1 MSTAQGDR
9 RLKLKQ
15 TRNLL
20 YKIPINELFELPG
33 RPHVVYQVRSYSA
46 ATSPQATV
54 HARNDVPFL
63 FKAFETGQI
72 GPKKMAKMHGGK
84 ARVATIHE
92 YLDWTVTAQSAEEDD
107 ELVCVSMRHARLHA
121 CLGGGSVERQ
131 GGEGSSSTRSPCF
144 QLSSCSQDFGGF
156 RVLVILPR
164 YVPQW
169 PPADYLGCRP
179 GTKSIQG
186 LGAPKEPLPVLQTHG
201 KPVCAATIR
210 SGPGYLEI
218 PFVATHEGKRG
229 RGYCRCMVEAIED
242 ISRCLALKKLM
253 LCSTDDAIVKSTWQ
267 HLGFSFTTEEQ
278 MDEWDI
284 PHSDLVYLQNTVQVR
299 EYFAIALITQTSHA
313 HALIR
318 IYSLS
323 LAQMHKDLPDEP
335 PKPWKPVII
344 KHGNFKMRM
353 YARIGEGRPVLP
365 MQQPPAKRQARG
377 LPGES
382 FGGLAGPGAFGSG
395 GPLAGAFSSAT
406 SMGQAT
412 ASEVS
417 GGLFAGEWGSA
428 PIGGSNGAGGGKCAH
443 MGSPVTTTQWGSG
456 LAGGDTD
463 TSLHMM
469 QDIDIPVSTAEQEH
483 QSAPAAAVP

>member
-20 YKIPINELFELPG
+20 YKIPVNELFELPG

-107 ELVCVSMRHARLHA
+107 EL
-121 CLGGGSVERQ
+121 
-131 GGEGSSSTRSPCF
+131 
-144 QLSSCSQDFGGF
+144 DFGGF

-186 LGAPKEPLPVLQTHG
+186 LGAPKEPLPMLQTHG

-267 HLGFSFTTEEQ
+267 HLGFSFTAEEQ

-284 PHSDLVYLQNTVQVR
+284 PHSDLVYLQNTVQ
-299 EYFAIALITQTSHA
+299 
-313 HALIR
+313 
-318 IYSLS
+318 
-323 LAQMHKDLPDEP
+323 MHKDLPDEP
-335 PKPWKPVII
+335 PKPWKPVIV

-377 LPGES
+377 VPGES
-382 FGGLAGPGAFGSG
+382 FGGLAGPGAFGAG
-395 GPLAGAFSSAT
+395 GPLVGAFSTAT

-417 GGLFAGEWGSA
+417 GGLFAGDWGSA

-469 QDIDIPVSTAEQEH
+469 QDIDLPLSTAEQEH
-483 QSAPAAAVP
+483 QSAPAAAIP